1 MKPQQPGK
9 KKHLRHFASSAY
21 HISLSM
27 FKRLRCLLL
36 LLLLLLFH
44 GCNIV
49 ATSLKHLTHVKKCIK
64 TTLDLVQERRY
75 LLL

>member
-9 KKHLRHFASSAY
+9 KKTFETFC
-21 HISLSM
+21 ISLSM
-27 FKRLRCLLL
+27 FKRLRYLLL

-49 ATSLKHLTHVKKCIK
+49 ATTLKHLTHVKKCIK
-64 TTLDLVQERRY
+64 TTLDLVQERQY